1 MDKKNSVEEKQ
12 NYLRENIIEKG
23 YDPNEFVEFA
33 ESKKGENAKDINHWR
48 LPSLIVTV
56 EEFKKMNL
64 PKKINYGNG
73 NNIDTY
79 EKLDFEEDEEEEK
92 LDNNEFS
99 NNEKDKVNSINEE
112 SEVKIEKKKTNENN
126 IIPLFND
133 KDNQNETNKKIFINC
148 EKTELTKISEIKNC
162 YVKIIIINIK
172 EGGFFTST
180 QLKFEIETIPL
191 NIKVKRTNF
200 DFELLHS
207 ILTKIYNNTIIN
219 NLPKNEIEE
228 KTILKTCKNYERFLN
243 YLLNDDLIRN
253 SKILYDFL
261 TLDEKQFPLT
271 FNYYKI
277 IPNKEQLSE
286 FKSLTGK
293 IYIDYN
299 EENIK
304 YYNKL
309 KENINVKY
317 DLLYQLNNAFYYYDK
332 LNEQIKN
339 QINEIISL
347 FDKLKKNSQEN
358 SEDNTIISLFDFFS
372 QIYKDLKITTEK
384 LNFINNFDLKNYS
397 DFFLN
402 CQLNSIKN
410 FFKEKIDNS
419 FNLYK
424 HHINNIKELKN
435 NGYNEKN
442 SFLWDLSGLNQ
453 NNVLNEKEINENIE
467 NEKKKSEYY
476 KNLYGN
482 YLNQIEEINENL
494 KINIKKE
501 LISCYENFCQKNLEC
516 LGVFQRNINCN
527 LNILKAFGDYILIKE
542 NQ

>member
-12 NYLRENIIEKG
+12 NYLRENILDKG

-33 ESKKGENAKDINHWR
+33 ESKKGERAKDINFWR

-64 PKKINYGNG
+64 PKKIDYGNE

-79 EKLDFEEDEEEEK
+79 EKLDFEEDEVENIE
-92 LDNNEFS
+92 NHEFS
-99 NNEKDKVNSINEE
+99 NIEKDKENPIPT
-112 SEVKIEKKKTNENN
+112 EKN

-133 KDNQNETNKKIFINC
+133 NQKESNKKIFINC

-162 YVKIIIINIK
+162 YVKITIINIK

-200 DFELLHS
+200 DFELLYS
-207 ILTKIYNNTIIN
+207 ILTKIYSNTTIN

-228 KTILKTCKNYERFLN
+228 KAIIKTCKNYERFLN

-253 SKILYDFL
+253 SKILFDFL

-277 IPNKEQLSE
+277 MPNKDKIAE
-286 FKSLTGK
+286 FKTLTGK

-299 EENIK
+299 EEDIK

-309 KENINVKY
+309 KENINIKY

-332 LNEQIKN
+332 LNEQIKT

-347 FDKLKKNSQEN
+347 FNKLKKNSQEN
-358 SEDNTIISLFDFFS
+358 SEGNTIISLYDFFS

-384 LNFINNFDLKNYS
+384 LNFINNFDLKIYF

-402 CQLNSIKN
+402 CQINSIKN
-410 FFKEKIDNS
+410 FFQEKIDNS
-419 FNLYK
+419 FNLYQ

-442 SFLWDLSGLNQ
+442 SFLWDLSGLSQ
-453 NNVLNEKEINENIE
+453 NNVLNDKEINENIE
-467 NEKKKSEYY
+467 NEKKQSEYY
-476 KNLYGN
+476 KNLYGC

-494 KINIKKE
+494 KNNIKKE
-501 LISCYENFCQKNLEC
+501 LLVGYENFCQKNLDC
-516 LGVFQRNINCN
+516 LGVLQRNINCN

-542 NQ
+542 NK